1 MLKVAGGG
9 GGTSGAVVYQGTWNA
24 STNTPTLTSSVGTKG
39 YYYLVSVGGSTN
51 LNGITTWNAGD
62 WAVFDGTAWERVI
75 GGTPS
80 TSFTLGNTVV
90 SLGGTTSAV
99 GNLTLNNPA
108 GNVVP
113 AIPTSSITNSL
124 LQNSTTTLGNATLTL
139 GSTTTSVG
147 NLTLTNL
154 TVSSVAS
161 TFPNNFLA
169 NSAVNFTYSN
179 GVTGTA
185 SVSLG
190 GTNALTL
197 TNIPNSAFANS
208 NITLGNATLTLGGT
222 TTAVG
227 NLTLNNPAGNVV
239 TAIPSASITN
249 TLLQNSAT
257 TLGNTSLTL
266 GSTTSSVGN
275 LTLINA
281 NISATTNANAT
292 FGTSSLPLVPQGY
305 IQILLNGTTVKI
317 PYYAV

>member
-9 GGTSGAVVYQGTWNA
+9 TAGGVVYQGTWNA

-62 WAVFDGTAWERVI
+62 WAVFDGTVWERGV

-99 GNLTLNNPA
+99 GNLTLNNPS

-113 AIPTSSITNSL
+113 AIPTSSITNTL
-124 LQNSTTTLGNATLTL
+124 LQ
-139 GSTTTSVG
+139 
-147 NLTLTNL
+147 
-154 TVSSVAS
+154 
-161 TFPNNFLA
+161 

-208 NITLGNATLTLGGT
+208 NITLGN
-222 TTAVG
+222 TA
-227 NLTLNNPAGNVV
+227 
-239 TAIPSASITN
+239 
-249 TLLQNSAT
+249 
-257 TLGNTSLTL
+257 LTL
-266 GSTTSSVGN
+266 GSTTSAVGN
-275 LTLINA
+275 LTINNVTINSGTVNVQTVNHTA
-281 NISATTNANAT
+281 ATASNAT
-292 FGTSSLPLVPQGY
+292 MSTASIPLVPLGY
-305 IQILLNGTTVKI
+305 LSFDLNGTVVKI

>member
-9 GGTSGAVVYQGTWNA
+9 GTSRGVVYQGTWNA

-113 AIPTSSITNSL
+113 AIPTSSITNPL

-139 GSTTTSVG
+139 GSTITSVG

-208 NITLGNATLTLGGT
+208 NITLGN
-222 TTAVG
+222 TA
-227 NLTLNNPAGNVV
+227 
-239 TAIPSASITN
+239 
-249 TLLQNSAT
+249 
-257 TLGNTSLTL
+257 LTL
-266 GSTTSSVGN
+266 GSTTSAVGN
-275 LTLINA
+275 LTINNVTINSGTVNVQTVNHTA
-281 NISATTNANAT
+281 ATASNAT
-292 FGTSSLPLVPQGY
+292 MSTASIPLVPLGY
-305 IQILLNGTTVKI
+305 LSFDLNGTVVKI